1 MPEEIDESFQDSSQ
15 EVLDPCKDPTPK
27 EDCSFV
33 STSIGEFRY
42 RIIRGTGDVAAVVD
56 VGGPGS
62 SILSGDVNL
71 NDLTS
76 SLSLP
81 EDYSVIFIEEPWV
94 RKPTSDECKSG
105 LSNFYMNSRDPGG
118 PNKEEADNLVEACEI
133 RAGGGNWGFS
143 SNTYSEVVAAI
154 EESESVSV
162 NGFLGYSFGSA
173 RLSYLEN
180 WEFDWVSLIRPFP
193 VGASGTKLM
202 ESRSNQV
209 GNIYEKIK
217 HNSEEEIISKDA
229 PSRSIEVDEFDYL
242 SAEIA
247 VGYLDSED
255 ISSYSGQLNSRSN
268 DYLAGQLSDSFWM
281 RYGEMS
287 ISPGYLAYLSE
298 VCAVSDGWEPTS
310 YSEHSH
316 MSILEGMHLPCSSI
330 DSEEGGKSILSIS
343 AENFC
348 IVVADADPLT
358 EPWLVR
364 DSFGSIENGTW
375 INSEEVSHSS
385 SDGTTECLDAVVS

>member
-1 MPEEIDESFQDSSQ
+1 MPRKNGGTPPIFLLISSIVSIILLVSVVAYINMPEEIDESFQDSSQ

-217 HNSEEEIISKDA
+217 PIQKRRS
-229 PSRSIEVDEFDYL
+229 SRRML
-242 SAEIA
+242 P
-247 VGYLDSED
+247 
-255 ISSYSGQLNSRSN
+255 
-268 DYLAGQLSDSFWM
+268 AGQSKWM
-281 RYGEMS
+281 SLTIYQPR
-287 ISPGYLAYLSE
+287 
-298 VCAVSDGWEPTS
+298 
-310 YSEHSH
+310 
-316 MSILEGMHLPCSSI
+316 LP
-330 DSEEGGKSILSIS
+330 
-343 AENFC
+343 
-348 IVVADADPLT
+348 
-358 EPWLVR
+358 
-364 DSFGSIENGTW
+364 
-375 INSEEVSHSS
+375 
-385 SDGTTECLDAVVS
+385 